1 MASWRDVSMA
11 SLTPSRAFARA
22 LHHMPRRRIPAPQC
36 LYQRRTAATYT
47 SPKQASQFSI
57 LQTAV
62 DQNSNGFKENAMA
75 MKEYMDRLDT
85 LHTTAAKGGS
95 EKARQKHV
103 ERGKL
108 LVRDRITALIDPG
121 TSFLE
126 LSALAGHEM
135 YPGEDVAAGGIVTG
149 IGTVEGVM
157 CMILANDSTYV
168 IRPTPDIPLT
178 DSMKGEGRLLLPNNN
193 QKAHPCTGNRPTEP
207 PTLYIPC
214 GLRRSQSSEPGQ
226 CLP

>member
-1 MASWRDVSMA
+1 MA
-11 SLTPSRAFARA
+11 SLTPSRAFVRA
-22 LHHMPRRRIPAPQC
+22 LYHVPRRRILPQQC
-36 LYQRRTAATYT
+36 LYQRRAAATYT
-47 SPKQASQFSI
+47 SPKQASQLSV

-62 DQNSNGFKENAMA
+62 DQNSHGFKENAAA

-85 LHTTAAKGGS
+85 LHKTAAKGGP

-149 IGTVEGVM
+149 IGTIEGVM

-168 IRPTPDIPLT
+168 IRSTSTSSVT
-178 DSMKGEGRLLLPNNN
+178 DNLKG
-193 QKAHPCTGNRPTEP
+193 
-207 PTLYIPC
+207 
-214 GLRRSQSSEPGQ
+214 
-226 CLP
+226 